1 MTPIKTER
9 SDKWGAYERL
19 KRKIAATAQSPE
31 EYHRRITAL
40 ARRLGV

>member
-9 SDKWGAYERL
+9 RDKWATYEL
-19 KRKIAATAQSPE
+19 YKRRIAATATTPE

-40 ARRLGV
+40 AERLGV

>member
-9 SDKWGAYERL
+9 RDKWATYEL
-19 KRKIAATAQSPE
+19 YKKRIAATSQTPE
-31 EYHRRITAL
+31 QYLRRITAL